1 MCQWRC
7 PGCPSPRRLATDRT
21 HWRRPLSEEC
31 TSPPWAVLA
40 GPLQRFPTRTP
51 KIAGPDGIVG
61 NANPAGRSEALSRA
75 QLKGFLR
82 GKRAANG
89 GREMATR
96 AAAEAPALRLGGN
109 LLGQTSGGANSRN
122 RPGTAPTLLG
132 RVRVF
137 PSSNPRPQG
146 RQLGV
151 ATPSGR
157 AWWQP
162 TPYPARQRSGPSRP
176 LSGHGAILAKGSLLH
191 PRGSDRSNVI

>member
-7 PGCPSPRRLATDRT
+7 PGCPTPRRLATDRT

-51 KIAGPDGIVG
+51 KITGPDGSVG
-61 NANPAGRSEALSRA
+61 NVNPAGRSEALSRA

-82 GKRAANG
+82 GKRTADG

-122 RPGTAPTLLG
+122 RPGTAPSLPG
-132 RVRVF
+132 RVQIL
-137 PSSNPRPQG
+137 PSFNPRPQG
-146 RQLGV
+146 RQLGSLRPRV
-151 ATPSGR
+151 GRGGSRRPALRARDPDPPVPFPATERFWRRVPFS
-157 AWWQP
+157 
-162 TPYPARQRSGPSRP
+162 
-176 LSGHGAILAKGSLLH
+176 ILA
-191 PRGSDRSNVI
+191 DRIGPM